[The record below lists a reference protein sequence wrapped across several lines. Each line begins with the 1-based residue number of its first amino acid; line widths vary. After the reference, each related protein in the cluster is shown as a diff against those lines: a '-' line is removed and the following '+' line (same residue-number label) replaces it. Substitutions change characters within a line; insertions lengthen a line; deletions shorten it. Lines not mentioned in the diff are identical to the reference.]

1 MDILSSAS
9 DELGLMLQAG
19 AAICGAAVALFQ
31 VSLIVWVA
39 RDVSS
44 RTRDRTLRLLAV
56 LLAAVLS
63 VFGTLI
69 YLLLR
74 PSETIVERYERELIE
89 ELLAREVSAAA
100 IRRARPMGA
109 AGPPAPAADA

>member
-1 MDILSSAS
+1 MDFLASAS

-19 AAICGAAVALFQ
+19 AAICGAAVALFH

-39 RDVSS
+39 RDVAS
-44 RTRDRTLRLLAV
+44 RTRDRTMRLLAV
-56 LLAAVLS
+56 ALSAFLS

-74 PSETIVERYERELIE
+74 PSETLSERYERELIE

-100 IRRARPMGA
+100 VRRSRPA
-109 AGPPAPAADA
+109 DPAPASDGL